1 MAVKTPAEDNNN
13 KDNNCSYNYKKNNKS
28 KDELTVRFTQI
39 KDVSSNV

>member
-1 MAVKTPAEDNNN
+1 MAVKTPAEDYKN
-13 KDNNCSYNYKKNNKS
+13 KGNNCSYNYNNNNS

>member
-1 MAVKTPAEDNNN
+1 MAVKTPAEDYNNHSN
-13 KDNNCSYNYKKNNKS
+13 NNCSYNYNKDS